1 MLIKFHHFKEEK
13 EERKAKPYGL
23 WGTGLS
29 GPMKVQES
37 WADFAQSGCSN
48 GHSQGNQRQ
57 DLMGGAYH

>member
-13 EERKAKPYGL
+13 EERNAAIWPL
-23 WGTGLS
+23 GTGLS

-37 WADFAQSGCSN
+37 WADFAQSDAPTGIHREIK
-48 GHSQGNQRQ
+48 GQ